1 LHFKSDTKGLVME
14 DLVKKIISDKFK
26 LDVVDSTL
34 ISDFVEDSF
43 SKVEMLFEIEQSFG
57 VRLGEEDILSIDT
70 VGDLI
75 QALKNSNLK

>member
-1 LHFKSDTKGLVME
+1 ME

>member
-1 LHFKSDTKGLVME
+1 MHFKSDTKGLVME